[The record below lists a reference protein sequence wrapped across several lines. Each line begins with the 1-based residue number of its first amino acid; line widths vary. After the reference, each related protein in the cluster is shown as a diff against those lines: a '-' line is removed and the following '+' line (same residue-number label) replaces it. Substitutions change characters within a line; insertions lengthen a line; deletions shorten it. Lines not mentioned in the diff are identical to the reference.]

1 MVMGKNYL
9 KVVYREIKN
18 SLGRFLAII
27 AIVAL
32 GVGFLVGLLSTT
44 PDLRA
49 SVDTYYKEKNMLDI
63 LIKSTT
69 GLNENDKSFLEK
81 NIEEIETIMPAYV
94 TDIILDTSS
103 KETIVTRIYG
113 LNIEDL
119 EKDEFINKLT
129 LIEGELP
136 KNNNEVLIQKPIGNM
151 SNIKIGDVLK
161 ISEENS
167 NYEDTLKNYK
177 INEYKV
183 VGIVENPFYY
193 SIDKEPSQV
202 GAGKLNAIVYG
213 FEEIFDLDVYTDFLI
228 NLDRGKE
235 FDTFSSEY
243 KSYVEGV
250 VDKIEEAS
258 KERTKQRDLEVKAI
272 ALDEVKEAEEE
283 LSKEEEKVNKE
294 LSDAKS
300 EIDKGYLEIEEGR
313 LEINNG
319 YEEIN
324 LAENKL
330 NEALEEIENNKS
342 KLDKGYEELLVGEK
356 AIEENKKE
364 IDEGKSL
371 LDASKKELEKNE
383 EEYNKIVDSL
393 SSQLKQKEELNSSL
407 TQVEEELKN
416 LKNNYDILISQ
427 GNLEEAKKVEEKIS
441 SLEGS
446 KKTIEENL
454 NVLNNGIVYLEDLK
468 ASTRESLDSG
478 WEEYNQGYKEYEE
491 SLTAVNEGLNT
502 LNNSKKE
509 IEDGYREIDKAK
521 EEIEKAFEEIENN
534 KLEIK
539 KAEEE
544 LEEGLIELQKG
555 EKEYNEGLDKANK
568 EFLNAKKEIEEAKEE
583 IENLDKTKWYV
594 LDKNSNVSFV
604 SYKLNTQ
611 KVDDIAKIFPVFFFL
626 VAALVTLTTMTR
638 MVEEERLQIGTLKA
652 LGFTKFKISLKY
664 IAYCG
669 IATIIGC
676 IIGLLGG
683 FRLLPF
689 VIYQA
694 YGFSYNLP
702 ELVIKISFK
711 FAFIACGLEI
721 LCTMAATIYA
731 TMHSL
736 KEKPYSLLVA
746 KAPKEGQRIW
756 LERLPFIWKNLT
768 FSYKATARNIFRNKK
783 NLIMTITGIAGC
795 TALMITA
802 FGIKDS
808 IGIIADK
815 QFSEIQLYDMKIE
828 YIKSEEKG
836 ALEEFLKYKNYGTIY
851 SETSAALKDNERIN
865 LTTYVSDYENINEFI
880 MFKDRGTQEEII
892 FDENS
897 VIITEKAAD
906 ILNISVGDLFEIEN
920 AAKDR
925 AEFKVTGITENY
937 IGSFIYISKDLYNEA
952 FSEKEDNLI
961 LLKSNIE
968 DSKEQDEVTSKLL
981 ASEEVSSVE
990 FISSTKEVYDNLI
1003 GSLNIIVLL
1012 IIFVAGALA
1021 VIVLYNIINVNINER
1036 IKELATLRVLGFHN
1050 KEVDNYIFREI
1061 RIMVAMGIVIGLALG
1076 IVLHRYVILVI
1087 DTAELMVGRDIRG
1100 FSYLYATVATLVFA
1114 ELVRLIMIK
1123 KIKGIKMAESM
1134 KSVD

>member
-9 KVVYREIKN
+9 KVIYREIKN

-94 TDIILDTSS
+94 TDVILDTSS

-119 EKDEFINKLT
+119 QKDEFINKLT

-136 KNNNEVLIQKPIGNM
+136 KNDNEVLIQKPIGNM

-202 GAGKLNAIVYG
+202 GSGKLSAIVYG

-228 NLDRGKE
+228 TLDKGKE

-243 KSYVEGV
+243 KSYVENV

-258 KERTKQRDLEVKAI
+258 KERTEERDLEVKAL
-272 ALDEVKEAEEE
+272 ALDKIKEGEKE

-294 LSDAKS
+294 LSDAKA
-300 EIDKGYLEIEEGR
+300 EIDKGYLEIENGR

-319 YEEIN
+319 YEEIK
-324 LAENKL
+324 LAENEL
-330 NEALEEIENNKS
+330 NEALKEIEINKS
-342 KLDKGYEELLVGEK
+342 KLDKGYQELLEGEK
-356 AIEENKKE
+356 SLQASKKE
-364 IDEGKSL
+364 IENGKSVL
-371 LDASKKELEKNE
+371 EASRTELEKNE
-383 EEYNKIVDSL
+383 EEYTKIVNSL
-393 SSQLKQKEELNSSL
+393 SAQIRQKEELNSSL
-407 TQVEEELKN
+407 IQAEEGLKELR
-416 LKNNYDILISQ
+416 NNYDILVSL
-427 GNLEEAKKVEEKIS
+427 GNLEEAKKIEEEIS
-441 SLEGS
+441 LLEES

-454 NVLNNGIVYLEDLK
+454 NTLNNGITYLEDLK
-468 ASTRESLDSG
+468 ASTRQSLDSG
-478 WEEYNQGYKEYEE
+478 WEKYNLGYKEYEA
-491 SLTAVNEGLNT
+491 SLIAVTEGLNT

-509 IEDGYREIDKAK
+509 IENGYKEIDKAK
-521 EEIEKAFEEIENN
+521 EEIEKAFEEIEKN
-534 KLEIK
+534 KLELE
-539 KAEEE
+539 KAEAE
-544 LEEGLIELQKG
+544 LEEGLIELQNA
-555 EKEYNEGLDKANK
+555 EKEYKEGLDKANE
-568 EFLNAKKEIEEAKEE
+568 EFLKAKKEIEEAKAE
-583 IENLDKTKWYV
+583 IEDLDKTKWYV

-676 IIGLLGG
+676 VIGLLGG
-683 FRLLPF
+683 FKLLPF

-702 ELVIKISFK
+702 DLVSKISFK

-736 KEKPYSLLVA
+736 KEKPCSLLVA

-756 LERLPFIWKNLT
+756 LERLPFIWKKLT

-802 FGIKDS
+802 FGVKDS
-808 IGIIADK
+808 IGVIVDK

-828 YIKSEEKG
+828 YIDIEENG
-836 ALEEFLKYKNYGTIY
+836 ELEGFLKDKNYGSVY
-851 SETSAALKDNERIN
+851 SETATAIKDGERVN
-865 LTTYVSDYENINEFI
+865 LTTYSSDYENLNGFI
-880 MFKDRGTQEEII
+880 SFRDRKSQEEIG

-906 ILNISVGDLFEIEN
+906 ILNISVGDVFEIEN
-920 AAKDR
+920 AAKDK

-937 IGSFIYISKDLYNEA
+937 IGSFVYINEALYEEA
-952 FSEKEDNLI
+952 FSQKEDNLI

-968 DSKEQDEVTSKLL
+968 DLKEQDEVTSELL
-981 ASEEVSSVE
+981 GSGEVSSVE
-990 FISSTKEVYDNLI
+990 FISSTKEIYDNLI

-1012 IIFVAGALA
+1012 LIFVAGALA

-1050 KEVDNYIFREI
+1050 KEVDSYIFREI
-1061 RIMVAMGIVIGLALG
+1061 RIMVTMGIGIGLVLG
-1076 IVLHRYVILVI
+1076 VMLHQYVILVI

-1100 FSYLYATVATLVFA
+1100 VSYLYATVVTLIFA